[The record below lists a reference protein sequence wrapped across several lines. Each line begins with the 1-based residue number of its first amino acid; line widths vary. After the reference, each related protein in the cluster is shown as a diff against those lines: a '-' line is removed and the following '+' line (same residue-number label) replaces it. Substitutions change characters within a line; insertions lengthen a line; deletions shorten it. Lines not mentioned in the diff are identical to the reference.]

1 MPSRARSGPGIE
13 VAAGGGSHVEQQVA
27 VLGDPVD
34 QHPDQQID
42 RLVVLV
48 VAEVAPAPVQ
58 GLTGLPRHWA
68 SVDLH
73 RLGRLVL
80 LRRDEVTRNAQPIVD
95 QDAGLQLAG
104 EGEQLLRTPGVCA
117 LATPDLP
124 VIAVLVGEVV
134 EEVVDLAVAGQEL
147 AYLAVQVGAV
157 PARVTADVLRLGVGV
172 VAPRMVPVDE
182 EVGMV
187 PVEQGVVE
195 ADLQAGRPDGVDV
208 LSDDVLA
215 VRRVHHRVVS
225 QLGVPQ
231 AEALVML
238 RGQHDVL
245 HARPLGLL
253 GPVDGIEQVR
263 LEVARVALVRLCLDP
278 LAVHQPLV
286 AGPQCVQTPV
296 HEETEAIMG
305 EPIELGVGHCSVP
318 SPWWR

>member
-1 MPSRARSGPGIE
+1 LGPGIE
-13 VAAGGGSHVEQQVA
+13 VAAGGRSHVEQQVA
-27 VLGDPVD
+27 VLGDSVD
-34 QHPDQQID
+34 EHPDQQVD

-48 VAEVAPAPVQ
+48 VAEVAPASVQ

-68 SVDLH
+68 AVDLH

-95 QDAGLQLAG
+95 QDVGLQLAR
-104 EGEQLLRTPGVCA
+104 EGEQLLRTPGICA

-134 EEVVDLAVAGQEL
+134 EEIVDLAVPGQEL
-147 AYLAVQVGAV
+147 AHLAVQVDAV
-157 PARVTADVLRLGVGV
+157 PARVTADVLRLGVGI
-172 VAPRMVPVDE
+172 VASRVVPVDE

-187 PVEQGVVE
+187 PVEQGVVK
-195 ADLQAGRPDGVDV
+195 ADLQAGRSDSVNV
-208 LSDDVLA
+208 LGDDVLA
-215 VRRVHHRVVS
+215 VWRVHHRVVS
-225 QLGVPQ
+225 QLGVPK

-245 HARPLGLL
+245 HARPLGLPD
-253 GPVDGIEQVR
+253 PVDGIEQVR
-263 LEVARVALVRLCLDP
+263 LEVARVALVRLCLNP

-296 HEETEAIMG
+296 HEETETIMAQ
-305 EPIELGVGHCSVP
+305 PIELGIRHCKYSLRGDDHQHR
-318 SPWWR
+318 SD